1 MTVLDDRVTRDFALS
16 EFVVSD
22 TATRLGIDNMPPAQ
36 AEAQLRNVTI
46 PAMQR
51 IRDLLGMPV
60 IVKSGYRSPALNAA
74 VRGAP
79 SSQHLLGEAV
89 DFVCPRFGPPRKVAE
104 LLTGYLDA
112 LQVDQLICE
121 GGWLHVSFLGRPGRK
136 QVLTAHFTDSG
147 VTYTPGLA

>member
-1 MTVLDDRVTRDFALS
+1 MLDDRVTRDFALS
-16 EFVVSD
+16 AFVVSD

-51 IRDLLGMPV
+51 VRDLLGMPV
-60 IVKSGYRSPALNAA
+60 IVKSGYRSQALNAA
-74 VRGAP
+74 VRGAA

-89 DFVCPRFGPPRKVAE
+89 DFVCPRFGSPRKVAD
-104 LLTGYLDA
+104 LLVGYVPA
-112 LQVDQLICE
+112 LQIDQLICE
-121 GGWLHVSFLGRPGRK
+121 GGWLHVSFLGRKGRE

-147 VTYTPGLA
+147 VTYTPGLG